1 MKKKILIILPTL
13 NEGYNIS
20 ILYSK
25 IKSLKI
31 SLDLLFIDDGSND
44 NTIEIIKKIARK
56 KNTKI
61 KIHLIK
67 RSKRLGIGKAH
78 KDGLNFAYR
87 KKYHFAITMDSDLA
101 HDPKYINNLLK
112 YNKKYNLVVGS
123 RFLAKK
129 SYENLSIIRIYLS
142 EIAHFLTRF
151 LFGHNFDST
160 NSFRCYDLKKI
171 NKSFLGKCK
180 SNHYDFFFT
189 SITIL
194 NNQKYTIHQ
203 FPMTISGR
211 SHGSTKMEFKHAVRS
226 FFMMLR
232 LFVKIKIKI

>member
-1 MKKKILIILPTL
+1 
-13 NEGYNIS
+13 
-20 ILYSK
+20 
-25 IKSLKI
+25 
-31 SLDLLFIDDGSND
+31 
-44 NTIEIIKKIARK
+44 
-56 KNTKI
+56 
-61 KIHLIK
+61 
-67 RSKRLGIGKAH
+67 
-78 KDGLNFAYR
+78 
-87 KKYHFAITMDSDLA
+87 MDSDLA
-101 HDPKYINNLLK
+101 HDPKYINTLLK